1 MFREFIIFLYMSMH
15 SVILVVASAI
25 LGVYPFEYMDD
36 WEKFSETSLHEK
48 AVYSYL
54 NRGDIAGADYFLLK
68 K

>member
-1 MFREFIIFLYMSMH
+1 MSMH

-25 LGVYPFEYMDD
+25 LGVYLFEYMGD
-36 WEKFSETSLHEK
+36 WEKFGETSLHERE

-54 NRGDIAGADYFLLK
+54 NREDITGADYFLLK

>member
-36 WEKFSETSLHEK
+36 WEKFIETSLHEK

-54 NRGDIAGADYFLLK
+54 NRGDITGADYFLLK